1 MSFSEIT
8 IIGFLGADPEVKYT
22 KSNTAVLTISVG
34 VSERLKATAPKDIKA
49 KTYWHKCR
57 RWGKQA
63 ENNQTPNENPQ
74 GSNSG
79 SGNGGASSVATSK
92 HAGGLAVYQKHER
105 LLTVDG
111 ALAYIMSMDVDVN
124 AGVCWLKDLQVCRF
138 DTSLFIQAFHL
149 DDLDTLASHSLHDNT
164 CCYACACVYL

>member
-1 MSFSEIT
+1 MQFVNPQANLLCPKTRGSVV
-8 IIGFLGADPEVKYT
+8 LGVAAATLVGRDLGVFYCCPNEKTNGAAEDPN
-22 KSNTAVLTISVG
+22 S
-34 VSERLKATAPKDIKA
+34 R
-49 KTYWHKCR
+49 
-57 RWGKQA
+57 KQA

-105 LLTVDG
+105 LLNVDG